1 MHASNSNWFLKQGQ
15 YLVQPVLNQ
24 LALTGIFETVIGHP
38 RSGPAG
44 LGGGPSSGS
53 YHPSSTWLFVRYM
66 GRNKSK
72 PNRGAVSRARSSL
85 PACFRR
91 RSPGPLRLAR
101 LSSATSLA
109 PPKGFWVGDG
119 EQLQRRSAKRRSA
132 KRLSAKRQKLSGDQS
147 CRAKCMCESH
157 AHALYTRV
165 GYSCCYAS

>member
-1 MHASNSNWFLKQGQ
+1 M
-15 YLVQPVLNQ
+15 
-24 LALTGIFETVIGHP
+24 IIGHP

-91 RSPGPLRLAR
+91 QSPGPLRLAR
-101 LSSATSLA
+101 LSSATSLE

-119 EQLQRRSAKRRSA
+119 RSCKVGLAVTQACFNSTRAHLRIKYACIGDYISYTIFSDGHRQNRPSDGPFHDPKPQDRTESQRT
-132 KRLSAKRQKLSGDQS
+132 LMQ
-147 CRAKCMCESH
+147 
-157 AHALYTRV
+157 
-165 GYSCCYAS
+165 